1 LFLPVGRLNR
11 PELRLLVSAGRHG
24 RRRSDAMIDSTTTV
38 EHRTG
43 TGTTWLD
50 PSLADGVRT
59 VALIGTGSGRAL
71 DVLLARRPGLRIVAF
86 EPDAAIARTLTAR
99 LVARGAADGVA
110 VTAGPAY
117 AGAADIARQFPELHR
132 ALLLVDPALGADSD
146 AASSAREAFARVTF
160 QTSANEGARRASAG
174 RYLLHTLSN
183 APRIARES
191 DVRALEGLA
200 TGMPAII
207 AAAGPSLDANVHDL
221 SPVRDR
227 AILISCDTAARP
239 LLSLGIEPDFIV
251 GADPSRANA
260 AHLASL
266 PASAA
271 WLVAEG
277 SLHPSALTPFEHR
290 TFFFNVSPHH
300 PWPWLASVGLDRMT
314 LATWGSVAT
323 SCFSLAM
330 LMGCDPIVFIG
341 ADFAFTGGR
350 PYCRGTSFEPQWAT
364 WIAGGAEYPAIW
376 QTLVDR
382 WPMTTA
388 PDLHGRPARTARHLV
403 SFRDWIVERAAASG
417 RRVVNA
423 TGEGLLAG
431 NDIAQATV
439 SGTLGASAPIPR
451 ELLHKTIRA
460 AHTSARGD
468 LARLLTG
475 VDDVID
481 SSGGAT
487 RDAWTLATDNTV
499 SPAAIRSALRSSE
512 HLAWSL
518 ARGSASTKEQ
528 L

>member
-1 LFLPVGRLNR
+1 
-11 PELRLLVSAGRHG
+11 
-24 RRRSDAMIDSTTTV
+24 MIDST
-38 EHRTG
+38 RTADHAAG
-43 TGTTWLD
+43 TSTAWLD

-59 VALIGTGSGRAL
+59 VALIGTGAGRGL
-71 DVLLARRPGLRIVAF
+71 DVLLARRPGLRVVAF

-99 LVARGAADGVA
+99 LVARGETEAVA
-110 VTAGPAY
+110 VVAGPAY
-117 AGAADIARQFPELHR
+117 AGAADVARQFPDLHH
-132 ALLLVDPALGADSD
+132 APLLMDPSLLSADPD
-146 AASSAREAFARVTF
+146 AASRAREALARVTF

-191 DVRALEGLA
+191 DVRALEGLT

-207 AAAGPSLDANVHDL
+207 AAAGPSLDANIHDL

-260 AHLASL
+260 AHIASL

-277 SLHPSALTPFEHR
+277 SLHPSALTTFEHR
-290 TFFFNVSPHH
+290 AFFFNVSPHH
-300 PWPWLASVGLDRMT
+300 PWPWLASVGFDRMT
-314 LATWGSVAT
+314 LPTWGSVAT
-323 SCFSLAM
+323 SCFSLAL

-350 PYCRGTSFEPQWAT
+350 PYCRGTSFEAQWAT
-364 WIAGGAEYPAIW
+364 WIAGGADYPAIW

-382 WPMTTA
+382 WPPTTA
-388 PDLHGRPARTARHLV
+388 PDLEGRPVRTARHLV
-403 SFRDWIVERAAASG
+403 SFRDWMVERAGASG

-423 TGEGLLAG
+423 TGAGLLFG
-431 NDIAQATV
+431 DGIAQSTA
-439 SGTLGASAPIPR
+439 SDTLGAAAAVPR
-451 ELLHKTIRA
+451 DLLHETIRA
-460 AHTSARGD
+460 AHGSARGS
-468 LARLLTG
+468 LARLLAG
-475 VDDVID
+475 VDGVLDG
-481 SSGGAT
+481 SGDGT
-487 RDAWTLATDNTV
+487 RDAWMRATDNTV
-499 SPAAIRSALRSSE
+499 TPAAIRSALRSSE

-518 ARGSASTKEQ
+518 ARTSSSTKDP